1 MSFMNIKEISENN
14 KSQEVRKNEEIHHD
28 LLYKRPTNTIH
39 EENYD
44 NTKEHIESSISLRN
58 CLIFLEYLY
67 LFLKENPD
75 KISSS
80 YIIKIDISLLLDILQ
95 RKSKRMINSNEFFY
109 LNLIEL
115 KDYLLK

>member
-14 KSQEVRKNEEIHHD
+14 KSQEVRKNEEIYYD
-28 LLYKRPTNTIH
+28 LLYKRLINIIH

-44 NTKEHIESSISLRN
+44 NIKEYIESSISLRN

-75 KISSS
+75 KISS